1 MPLMD
6 LSAFDRRAWPAGGTL
21 DTWLAPDGWPLRRF
35 RMGSGA
41 RGRMLVVGGRGDMI
55 EKYLEPVAH
64 WAERGWRV
72 TTFDWRGQGGSGR
85 MTGDPLLGHM
95 TDFGALVGDLE
106 AIYRA
111 SCDSRGPNVIVAHSM
126 GGHLALRAMVE
137 GAIKPD
143 AAVLTAPM
151 LGLKSA
157 PIPESVAPWIAQ
169 AIGGAGLSGRAA
181 WKDNPYSPFRAARLT
196 HSAERF
202 ADDLWWRENTPDI
215 ALGAPSWGWIGEAY
229 RSTRALERSPAVE
242 KMRVPTLIL
251 AASADR
257 LVSPAAINRVAARLP
272 DVRLHTYGPE
282 AAHEILREA
291 DGVRLDAFERIDSFL
306 DERAPAA

>member
-1 MPLMD
+1 MLPMTS
-6 LSAFDRRAWPAGGTL
+6 SAFDRRAWPVGGAL
-21 DTWLAPDGWPLRRF
+21 DIWHTPDGWPLRRF
-35 RMGSGA
+35 RMGDGG
-41 RGRMLVVGGRGDMI
+41 RGHMLVVGGRGDMI
-55 EKYLEPVAH
+55 EKYLEPLAH

-85 MTGDPLLGHM
+85 ITADPALGHM
-95 TDFGALVGDLE
+95 TDFGVLVDDLA

-111 SCDSRGPNVIVAHSM
+111 SGGDRGPNVVMAHSM

-137 GAIKPD
+137 GVITPD

-151 LGLKSA
+151 LGLRSA
-157 PIPESVAPWIAQ
+157 PLPESVAPWIAR
-169 AIGGAGLSGRAA
+169 AIGAAGLSGRPA

-202 ADDLWWRENTPDI
+202 ADDLWWRENTPEI

-242 KMRVPTLIL
+242 RMRVPTLIL
-251 AASADR
+251 AASTDR
-257 LVSPAAINRVAARLP
+257 LVSPAAINRMAARLP

-291 DGVRLDAFERIDSFL
+291 DGVRIDAFERIDAFL
-306 DERAPAA
+306 DERVPSA